1 MTFAIATDSIGV
13 ADLRAMRARFGQGL
27 PLQPQRVGV
36 VPVGRPVVVELITAI
51 TANDYS
57 QHLAKLLT
65 LSNGSWIDTA
75 QRVYVRC
82 ISDETAAAETRF
94 IAEPVA
100 GLGLCFDICSCGYL
114 DAITISC
121 GRAIKLV
128 GQIAA
133 ATGLEDTDWD
143 TDVGSNLTA
152 NDISSNPLYCTI
164 DGDSPPTIVGDA
176 FGNPD
181 VWVRNMM
188 PLRWELGDVYA
199 GTANTGGFSVNHI
212 ELEDGWHEFAMC
224 DTTPPAD
231 SHLAPMRLTSI
242 DIDVPIAA
250 NVDFDYGSKLT
261 HYRVWV
267 GGVDVTG
274 VVPVN
279 WGVGHRPPGFNS
291 YYPGTVT
298 LTIPGGVVTEGE
310 SVYIDLWVQ
319 FRAQDLP
326 TGDFWTAGWSSESQR
341 LVRQYNGV
349 PLLAFLA
356 SLNSANA
363 NLNRRRDDLY
373 ELTFS
378 NNGPGGVSSL
388 VLEPQAGWD
397 TFDVGSGGILMAH
410 QSTQDYVY
418 FNWSREIPELVINIQ
433 ARSGKPDYRYS
444 GEVRFYPVPDG
455 NYEYASGN
463 WFGTQWVFSYGAW
476 DCQGL
481 TTFAVQGRRSEYTNR
496 WLTKVTMP
504 SQYWA
509 DWFGFHPTTITVE
522 KV

>member
-13 ADLRAMRARFGQGL
+13 ADLREMRNRFGQGL
-27 PLQPQRVGV
+27 PLQPQRVGA

-51 TANDYS
+51 TAGDYS
-57 QHLAKLLT
+57 QQLAKLLT
-65 LSNGSWIDTA
+65 LSDGVWVDTA

-82 ISDETAAAETRF
+82 VSDENAAAETRF

-100 GLGLCFDICSCGYL
+100 GLGLCFDVCSCGYI

-128 GQIAA
+128 GQVAA
-133 ATGLEDTDWD
+133 ATGLEDTDWE
-143 TDVGSNLTA
+143 TDVGASPTGIDA
-152 NDISSNPLYCTI
+152 VSNPLYCNI
-164 DGDSPPTIVGDA
+164 DGDDPATITGT
-176 FGNPD
+176 PD

-188 PLRWELGDVYA
+188 PLRWELGDVSA
-199 GTANTGGFSVNHI
+199 GMTNTGGFYVNSI
-212 ELEDGWHEFAMC
+212 QLEASGSGFAMC

-242 DIDVPIAA
+242 DIDIPIGA
-250 NVDFDYGSKLT
+250 NVNYDYGSKVT

-267 GGVDVTG
+267 NEVDVTG
-274 VVPVN
+274 VVAVD
-279 WGVGHRPPGFNS
+279 WEVGYRPPGFNS
-291 YYPGTVT
+291 YYPGTMT
-298 LTIPGGVVTEGE
+298 LTIPDGVSTEGE

-326 TGDFWTAGWSSESQR
+326 TGAASVVGWSSESQR
-341 LVRQYNGV
+341 LTRLSNGV
-349 PLLAFLA
+349 PLLAFLV

-378 NNGPGGVSSL
+378 DNGPGGVSSL

-397 TFDVGSGGILMAH
+397 TLDVGSGGILMVH
-410 QSTQDYVY
+410 QSTQDFVY
-418 FNWSREIPELVINIQ
+418 FNWATEIPELVVNIQ

-444 GEVRFYPVPDG
+444 GEVRFYPVPDD
-455 NYEYASGN
+455 NYEYTSGN
-463 WFGTQWVFSYGAW
+463 WFSTPWVFSYGAW

-481 TTFAVQGRRSEYTNR
+481 TTFAVQGRRNVYTEQ
-496 WLTKVTMP
+496 WLTKGKLP
-504 SQYWA
+504 SRFWA